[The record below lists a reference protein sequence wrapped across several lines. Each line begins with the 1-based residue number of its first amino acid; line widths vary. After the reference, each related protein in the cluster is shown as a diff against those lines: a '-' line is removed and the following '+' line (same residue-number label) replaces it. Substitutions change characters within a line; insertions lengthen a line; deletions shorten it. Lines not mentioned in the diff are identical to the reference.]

1 MANKRVRTAIEKVMK
16 AVGEPMT
23 TTQIIDRLKNTRY
36 KNVPSVNSACQI
48 LTRDKRFVKIEFSAQ
63 QKQIKWTVKE
73 EVQ

>member
-23 TTQIIDRLKNTRY
+23 TAQIIDGLKSTRY

-63 QKQIKWTVKE
+63 QKQIAWMVKE
-73 EVQ
+73 EAQ